1 MLLQGCPSGS
11 PPGSRSPIGL
21 LHNCK
26 SPETGFRRAQEA
38 AGAAGQCWAHL
49 QPKRRVQ
56 PREAQHA
63 GVVLLLLCGIQAAQ
77 DLVPQPG
84 LGILQHLQTE
94 RISTEIGTHKKLRG
108 IVQGSASL
116 QASCRQLDG
125 SSHERLTSSE
135 YKH

>member
-21 LHNCK
+21 LHNCE

-49 QPKRRVQ
+49 QPKGRVQ

-63 GVVLLLLCGIQAAQ
+63 GVVLLLLCGIQATQ

-94 RISTEIGTHKKLRG
+94 WISTEIGTHKKLRG
-108 IVQGSASL
+108 SRQGSASL

-125 SSHERLTSSE
+125 SSHERLTS
-135 YKH
+135 